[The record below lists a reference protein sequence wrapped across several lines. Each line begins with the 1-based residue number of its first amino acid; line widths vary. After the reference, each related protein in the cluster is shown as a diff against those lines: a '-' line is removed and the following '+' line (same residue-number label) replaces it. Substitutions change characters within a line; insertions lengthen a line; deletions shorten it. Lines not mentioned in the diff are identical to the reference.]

1 MRAAS
6 PCSNMRT
13 RTTRGKRTLRLT
25 GPPPCKSNPS
35 RPRHLRITLCTVRVQ
50 QARAE
55 AAPTVSWN
63 QVCPIPRLSAC
74 ALAPLVSAGLVSWR
88 AVNPSVGLHTLNG
101 CPCTGQDP
109 ASPNRRQVASVVRMH
124 RAPRHAAGESEQVAR
139 HKTSAGTA
147 AKVPRTSTPRRA
159 KPRER
164 NSLANSLAGSRQGA
178 GRWAER
184 TPS

>member
-74 ALAPLVSAGLVSWR
+74 ALAPPR
-88 AVNPSVGLHTLNG
+88 HTLNG

-147 AKVPRTSTPRRA
+147 AKVAGTAAKVPRTSTPRRA

-164 NSLANSLAGSRQGA
+164 DSLANSLAGSRQRA